1 MKRLIVVA
9 CSVSALTG
17 CAGGEPAAELKPYNS
32 SLGFKVM
39 IPEPHEDT
47 GAYIPPLRETSVTF
61 KSDEGSLR
69 AGCSEFTDD
78 QEGLAARQKLSSG
91 PIAALDEASCRLVDS
106 VHGKVSYQAP
116 VKLHQRYDGRDIE
129 GSTPEGRFHMRIFLV
144 DGRFYQV
151 CATGDA
157 GFISSNRSYN
167 FLNSLEVN

>member
-1 MKRLIVVA
+1 MKRLILAA
-9 CSVSALTG
+9 CSVWALAG
-17 CAGGEPAAELKPYNS
+17 CSGGEPAAELKPYSS

-47 GAYIPPLRETSVTF
+47 GAYLPPLKENSITF
-61 KSDEGSLR
+61 KSDKGSLR

-78 QEGLAARQKLSSG
+78 QEGLAAKQKLSSG
-91 PIAALDEASCRLVDS
+91 PIAALDDVSRRLVDS
-106 VHGKVSYQAP
+106 VQGKVSYQAP

-144 DGRFYQV
+144 NGKFYQV